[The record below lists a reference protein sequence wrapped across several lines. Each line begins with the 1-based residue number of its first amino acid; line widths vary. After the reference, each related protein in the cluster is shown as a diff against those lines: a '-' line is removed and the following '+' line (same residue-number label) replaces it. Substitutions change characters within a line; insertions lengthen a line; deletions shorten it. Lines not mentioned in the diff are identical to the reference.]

1 MAIWNTAE
9 IVSKLTTHSGLPSK
23 NETVKTTQNSKN
35 MTIFGFC
42 SQLSNLMVYK
52 MIKQINKPVLAYK
65 EMD

>member
-1 MAIWNTAE
+1 
-9 IVSKLTTHSGLPSK
+9 
-23 NETVKTTQNSKN
+23 